1 MVIFKNEL
9 GGIITI
15 ISWLAPTENTDG
27 TAIDYPLAYQLY
39 INDVATMVLPG
50 TLNGERY
57 EFALADVPAMQSPG
71 NYTLTLTAFP
81 EGVDL
86 EQEPLRESG
95 KSNALVVLTLS
106 VTVPKEPADLSSE

>member
-15 ISWLAPTENTDG
+15 ISWIAPTQNTDG
-27 TAIDYPLAYQLY
+27 TTIDYPLAYQLY
-39 INDVATMVLPG
+39 IDDAATMVLPG
-50 TLNGERY
+50 TLNGDRY
-57 EFALADVPAMQSPG
+57 EFKLADVPALQSPG
-71 NYTLTLTAFP
+71 SYTLTLTAFP

-95 KSNALVVLTLS
+95 KSNALVVLTLT
-106 VTVPKEPADLSSE
+106 VTVPKEPSDLASE